1 MLEQDFLKALKS
13 TVDKIGVDLGLAET
27 PQLKFVDL
35 DNTVKAQEMFDSND
49 DYLIWEMLTL
59 TEDPGDPLYTAT
71 FNIGARTVNDANNYD
86 ILTLAG
92 KVKAVF
98 KIGKRIDIHD
108 YTGLVAGVKGGF
120 MVPTDVSVMPQQY
133 ERVSGVR
140 MVTVV
145 AKAQRIL

>member
-1 MLEQDFLKALKS
+1 MLEQDFLKAFKS

-27 PQLKFVDL
+27 PQLGFIDL
-35 DNTVKAQEMFDSND
+35 DNTVKANEMFASDD

-59 TEDPGDPLYTAT
+59 TDDPMDPLYTAT
-71 FNIGARTVNDANNYD
+71 FNIGARTVNDPANYD

-98 KIGKRIDIHD
+98 KIGQRIDVFD
-108 YTGLVAGVKGGF
+108 YTGAVVSAKGGF
-120 MVPTDVSVMPQQY
+120 MMPIDVSVMTQQY

-140 MVTVV
+140 MITVT
-145 AKAQRIL
+145 AKAQRLV